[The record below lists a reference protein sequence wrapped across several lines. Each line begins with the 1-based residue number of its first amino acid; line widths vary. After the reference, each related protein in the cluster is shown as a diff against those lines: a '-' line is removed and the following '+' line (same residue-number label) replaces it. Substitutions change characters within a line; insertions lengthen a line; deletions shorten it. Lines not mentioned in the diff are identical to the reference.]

1 MSSSPVNLRIRAAE
15 QVADAVVAVALE
27 SMAGLDLPPWEPGA
41 HVEVVLPSGLVRHYS
56 LCGDP
61 QDRASYR
68 VAVLREPVGRGG
80 SRELHE
86 IAAAGAVLKVR
97 PPRNAFALEPAAGYL
112 FLAGGIGVTPMLP
125 MIGAVERSG
134 LPWRL
139 VYGGR
144 TRSHMAFVDGL
155 VAHGDRVQIMADDVE
170 GRPDLVA
177 EIGATAPDRLIYAC
191 GPGPMLDRVA
201 EVAAAAGATDRLRIE
216 RFAVAAAAAAGEP
229 FEVELSRTG
238 VTLPV
243 GADETVL
250 GVLRAK
256 GISAPFSCENGYCG
270 TCETVVLDG
279 EPDHRDTYLTDDEK
293 AEGFTTMICV
303 SRCVGPRL
311 VLDL

>member
-1 MSSSPVNLRIRAAE
+1 MNAVKLRIREVE
-15 QVADAVVAVALE
+15 QVADAVVAVTME
-27 SMAGLDLPPWEPGA
+27 SMAGLDLAPWEPGA

-61 QDRASYR
+61 AERGTYR
-68 VAVLREPVGRGG
+68 VAVLREDDGRGG
-80 SRELHE
+80 SRELHDV
-86 IAAAGAVLKVR
+86 ATAGTVLEVR
-97 PPRNAFALEPAAGYL
+97 PPRNAFPLEPADGYL
-112 FLAGGIGVTPMLP
+112 FLAGGIGITPILPML
-125 MIGAVERSG
+125 GAAERAG

-144 TRSHMAFVDGL
+144 SRSHMAFTGEL
-155 VAHGDRVQIMADDVE
+155 AGYGDRVRIMADDVE
-170 GRPDLVA
+170 GRPDLAA
-177 EIGATAPDRLIYAC
+177 EISAEGPDRLVYAC
-191 GPGPMLDRVA
+191 GPAPMLDRVA
-201 EVAAAAGATDRLRIE
+201 EAAAEAGAADRLRLERFEVAAADTT
-216 RFAVAAAAAAGEP
+216 GEP

-238 VTLPV
+238 VTVPV

-250 GVLRAK
+250 GVLRAR
-256 GISAPFSCENGYCG
+256 GITVPFSCENGYCG
-270 TCETVVLDG
+270 TCEAVVLDG